1 MLIETNKGWNEAIV
15 DDNCGFDRFY
25 KAAEILE
32 KNFDIKFSDQLD
44 DFDSLYWD
52 FNYKGSALV
61 LHYHIYCG
69 VSIFPKKFKLATPDD
84 NETVIEIGTLLIKAL
99 DDK

>member
-25 KAAEILE
+25 QAAEILE